1 MELIWE
7 RPEPRGRTVVPVDR
21 GRIVATAVALA
32 DAEGLSGL
40 SMRKVGAELRVSP
53 MRLYGYVAT
62 KDELL
67 DLMADAVYGEI
78 AAGIGD
84 SPEWDETLTAIAV
97 TTRECALRHEWFVE
111 LIGGR
116 PHLGPNALTVM
127 EATATALA
135 GALSPEGGDGD
146 GNSNSNSNSNSR
158 IMAALGVFNAY
169 LVGAVRNEVTERRVS
184 RESGADEAQWQASV
198 GDYLGRRL
206 ATGRYPT
213 TERILR
219 GKPEGD
225 PAETFAEEVAIII
238 RGVTHTG

>member
-7 RPEPRGRTVVPVDR
+7 RPEPRGRTAAPVDR
-21 GRIVATAVALA
+21 RRIVATAVALA

-40 SMRKVGAELRVSP
+40 SMRKVGAELQVSP

-78 AAGIGD
+78 AAALDD
-84 SPEWDETLTAIAV
+84 SPEWEEALLAIAV
-97 TTRECALRHEWFVE
+97 TTRDRALRHEWFVE

-127 EATATALA
+127 EATAAALA
-135 GALSPEGGDGD
+135 RALGPDGAD
-146 GNSNSNSNSNSR
+146 R
-158 IMAALGVFNAY
+158 VMVALGVFNAY
-169 LVGAVRNEVTERRVS
+169 LVGAVRNEVSERRVS
-184 RESGADEAQWQASV
+184 RESGAEKTQWQASV
-198 GDYLGRRL
+198 GAYLGRQL

-213 TERILR
+213 TERILH
-219 GKPEGD
+219 GKPQGD
-225 PAETFAEEVAIII
+225 PAETFAEEVAVIV